1 MEKDSGDAPHFLHV
15 KEFVV
20 EFIENTLESGMTAFD
35 PKQPLDRIYAC
46 DTQLEWIAAIQ

>member
-35 PKQPLDRIYAC
+35 PKRPPEPDGVLLGKC
-46 DTQLEWIAAIQ
+46 L